1 MLFGHNTNVV
11 VGNQHY
17 HVQTEDRGVA
27 NAVLDTTV
35 YLCGRVVHRRKGN
48 YSDLLPLEPG
58 KESILKQRIDEQ
70 HAVVEQELR
79 TGVLKFAETAAGL
92 NPAPTVPELRVELLN
107 SASWVKGKHASLQ
120 LRVTDPVGNPSANAS
135 IVVRM
140 DGGTA
145 PVNASGTSAVDGTV
159 GVEFEM
165 PALAGTEATL
175 MVEACAGATKG
186 HLRFQLRARPKVPA
200 V

>member
-11 VGNQHY
+11 VGELHY

-35 YLCGRVVHRRKGN
+35 YLSGRVVHRRKGN
-48 YSDLLPLEPG
+48 YSDLLPLEQG
-58 KESILKQRIDEQ
+58 KESILKQRMDEQ
-70 HAVVEQELR
+70 HAGAEEELR
-79 TGVLKFAETAAGL
+79 SGVLKFTELAAGSNL
-92 NPAPTVPELRVELLN
+92 APSAPELRVELLN
-107 SASWVKGKHASLQ
+107 SASWVRGKHANLQ
-120 LRVTDPVGNPSANAS
+120 LRVTDPAGSPSANTS

-140 DGGTA
+140 DGGAT
-145 PVNASGTSAVDGTV
+145 PVHVSATSAADGTT

-165 PALAGTEATL
+165 PALAGSEATL
-175 MVEACAGATKG
+175 IVEASSTAAKG
-186 HLRFQLRARPKVPA
+186 QLRFQLRARPKVPA